1 MKKLIIIIFILSLF
15 SCDIQKKAIKTKTD
29 RTVNELT
36 ERTIKRKGDTVTY
49 IIPNIKLKD
58 TTIYT
63 INRQGTTLKTVYD
76 NKGQLSQIDCF
87 SSLIEITER
96 TERMMQEF
104 IKDKNSEKTEDFDS
118 SFIFYIMLGIVLM
131 FLILVI
137 FGFKYL
143 NQNTKAVSEILQ
155 KLP

>member
-1 MKKLIIIIFILSLF
+1 MKNLLILLFILSFF

-104 IKDKNSEKTEDFDS
+104 IKDKNSEKTENFDS
-118 SFIFYIMLGIVLM
+118 SFILYIMLGIVLM

-143 NQNTKAVSEILQ
+143 NQNTKAVSEILN